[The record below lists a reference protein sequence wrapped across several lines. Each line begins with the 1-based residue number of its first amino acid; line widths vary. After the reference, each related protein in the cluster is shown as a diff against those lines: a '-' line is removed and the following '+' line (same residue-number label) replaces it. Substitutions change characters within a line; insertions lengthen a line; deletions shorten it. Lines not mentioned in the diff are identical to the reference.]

1 MTTIAPNKC
10 KPNPL
15 KMPKKASPA
24 PPPPRNQKQ
33 VCAVTDKET
42 GYNIV
47 NVNFGS
53 GTVGVSHSNDPD
65 PTLHVLLHSLDQSF
79 PLGAHVDPEKV
90 RNTGENC
97 KLLVALNFPTPE
109 AIDNFMDIL
118 KDYRAAHFTKNH
130 NTRKA

>member
-1 MTTIAPNKC
+1 MAQEQ
-10 KPNPL
+10 
-15 KMPKKASPA
+15 
-24 PPPPRNQKQ
+24 NQEP
-33 VCAVTDKET
+33 VRVVIDKET
-42 GYNIV
+42 RCNII

-53 GTVGVSHSNDPD
+53 GAVGVSHSNDHD

-90 RNTGENC
+90 RNTWENC
-97 KLLVALNFPTPE
+97 KLLVALNFPTPR

-130 NTRKA
+130 DTRKE